1 MAETGDGELGGFL
14 GGVEMG
20 EGIMITV
27 LGWGGGG
34 VGKGKRGLDGRGKCG
49 FMKMRNQCWWRRER
63 FEGGV
68 GWVCEPGGGN

>member
-34 VGKGKRGLDGRGKCG
+34 GGKGEAGVIWER
-49 FMKMRNQCWWRRER
+49 KMWIY
-63 FEGGV
+63 
-68 GWVCEPGGGN
+68 

>member
-34 VGKGKRGLDGRGKCG
+34 WERGS
-49 FMKMRNQCWWRRER
+49 
-63 FEGGV
+63 GG
-68 GWVCEPGGGN
+68 

>member
-34 VGKGKRGLDGRGKCG
+34 GGKGEAGVRWER
-49 FMKMRNQCWWRRER
+49 KMWIYENE
-63 FEGGV
+63 ESVLVEKGEV
-68 GWVCEPGGGN
+68 

>member
-34 VGKGKRGLDGRGKCG
+34 VGKGKRGLDGRGECG
-49 FMKMRNQCWWRRER
+49 FI
-63 FEGGV
+63 
-68 GWVCEPGGGN
+68 